1 MLTDILGRL
10 YPLRLSKNSFT
21 LNIKVSANRG
31 LVPAAMLAV
40 LSEDRKFQNSVKFI
54 PFLKYVLLTE
64 DSALKPY

>member
-21 LNIKVSANRG
+21 LNIKVGANRG
-31 LVPAAMLAV
+31 LVPVAMLAV
-40 LSEDRKFQNSVKFI
+40 LSEDRKFR
-54 PFLKYVLLTE
+54 FLKYMLLTE